1 MCIGGDRASVYEFA
15 KRQLL
20 RAVDD
25 TNPNPQL
32 AELEYHLLQDTNNLD
47 IGPMGF
53 AGQFTLGCCKIG
65 TLNRLP
71 ASYFVS
77 ITYMCW
83 AYHRRGVV
91 LDTDGKLTHGGNPVL
106 WCKASKVFIEKDAAV
121 NWKPSKKKST
131 ERIDGII
138 ALDRTTTSALPF
150 KSLYQTR
157 GALIF

>member
-1 MCIGGDRASVYEFA
+1 MCIGGDRASGYEFA

-53 AGQFTLGCCKIG
+53 AGQFTLGCCKTG

-91 LDTDGKLTHGGNPVL
+91 LDTDGKLTHGGMRSVMARFSAEIVDN
-106 WCKASKVFIEKDAAV
+106 S
-121 NWKPSKKKST
+121 
-131 ERIDGII
+131 
-138 ALDRTTTSALPF
+138 LDSATL
-150 KSLYQTR
+150 
-157 GALIF
+157 G